1 MATYFK
7 VKNYDEFLA
16 LARQKDIRI
25 AKATIDAILENL
37 NTKRKHIHVFEI
49 EVEDE
54 EVTYDLT
61 IERENFLDALE
72 KNLEHYERE
81 ELYEECAE
89 IVNAITFLKNKQ

>member
-1 MATYFK
+1 MSTYFK
-7 VKNYDEFLA
+7 VSSYEDFLA
-16 LARQKDIRI
+16 LAKQKDIRI

-37 NTKRKHIHVFEI
+37 NTKRKNIHVFEI

-54 EVTYDLT
+54 GVTYDLT

-81 ELYEECAE
+81 ELYEECVE